1 MTIEIRQL
9 LIRAEVS
16 PAEPP
21 RAAASSRLR
30 ENDGSP
36 WENPRADGDP
46 DRQVWRQEEIVEACV
61 RQVLRRL
68 ERHRDR

>member
-9 LIRAEVS
+9 LIRAEVV

-21 RAAASSRLR
+21 GTTAPARFSGTDS
-30 ENDGSP
+30 ET
-36 WENPRADGDP
+36 WEVARSELEP
-46 DRQVWRQEEIVEACV
+46 DRQGWRQEEIVEACV

>member
-9 LIRAEVS
+9 LIRAEVI
-16 PAEPP
+16 PAEAPG
-21 RAAASSRLR
+21 AAAPSRISANDNRPGDELR
-30 ENDGSP
+30 SE
-36 WENPRADGDP
+36 GDP
-46 DRQVWRQEEIVEACV
+46 DRHGWRQEEIVEACV